1 MVVPLVLLRMAVRL
15 MLWARGFLLLG
26 FSSSASTS
34 SWESLL
40 HLTLGAGNVVFVTLA
55 GVAKYAMKHWMQQ
68 RLELQTKVPEDYVKM
83 EDITNMEQKASAR
96 VFFAY
101 WHFHISHGK

>member
-1 MVVPLVLLRMAVRL
+1 MLAAPLAVSASVKRLNSSIRGRMADGEMGHRSQDTRQTTSLQTVDWRL
-15 MLWARGFLLLG
+15 WI
-26 FSSSASTS
+26 
-34 SWESLL
+34 
-40 HLTLGAGNVVFVTLA
+40 
-55 GVAKYAMKHWMQQ
+55 
-68 RLELQTKVPEDYVKM
+68 ELQTKVPEDYVKM

>member
-1 MVVPLVLLRMAVRL
+1 MLAAPLAV
-15 MLWARGFLLLG
+15 
-26 FSSSASTS
+26 SASVKRLNS
-34 SWESLL
+34 SIRGEGGWQMVNGEMGHRSQDTRQTTILQ
-40 HLTLGAGNVVFVTLA
+40 TVD
-55 GVAKYAMKHWMQQ
+55 W
-68 RLELQTKVPEDYVKM
+68 RLWIELQTKVPEDYVKM